1 MANNKKTIFQKLNT
15 IFDASGVNLTN
26 INTQTQPS
34 INKYSISNDILL
46 KTQSKEEYETAK
58 LQAQQSKF
66 LGGLWKKS
74 ENELIQHSMHYET
87 TRIGSYADF
96 ESMEFYPEIAAAL
109 DIFMEEA
116 STLNSKGKVLNI
128 FSESKRVQ
136 TILEDLFFNRL
147 DIQASLPM
155 WTRNLPVRE
164 DSIIPLLNGEFITI
178 KEIAQRIKE
187 NPNETIWTYS
197 VQDITNKIVPS
208 KIIWCD
214 LTRKNSQLVRVTLDD
229 GTYLD
234 TTPDHEYIMR
244 DGSKKR
250 ADELIEGQS
259 LMPFYTKISNEGKK
273 IKGYELVFNPKS
285 NRYRYTHRL
294 IAEDCLINVENERSS
309 GSFYVTHHIDFNKL
323 NNSPDNL
330 VRMTNSEHSAY
341 HSLINETG
349 KKRLQKPDVVEKR
362 MAGIDKYLRSESR
375 RLRLS
380 KEMTGIYPKYF
391 EEYNNSDLHDEHN
404 KIRKNRMTELW
415 SDEEYRLDTKN
426 KMSLKFNDETFEY
439 VKDII
444 KNYHGYISINIL
456 TNTLKEDKKFFNLFN
471 ESNTI
476 RKDLKKAINSNTIKN
491 ILIRTTNKTYN
502 DLILELKPEII
513 NDKKYLK
520 SLSLIKAHDR
530 NKNKLI
536 NHKVVS
542 VQFLDETSDVYCMEV
557 VGKDNEQDRHNFP
570 ICSKDKNGNYT
581 RNGVFVSNC
590 KYGDNFLMLNLD
602 DKKGIVGARQ
612 LPNFEI
618 ERKEGDV
625 IYNQYSGEYK
635 INNDSESAKVKF
647 FWRGKDFE
655 FNSWQIAHFRLLGDD
670 RRLPYGTSLLEK
682 ARSIWKRLQ
691 LAEDAMLVYRI
702 TRAPERRVFKIYV
715 GNIDDNDVPAY
726 VDEIANRF
734 KRKPVIDPQTGQID
748 LRYNQLANDQDY
760 FIPVRDEN
768 APTPIDTLPGAN
780 NLSDINDILFLQR
793 KLFTALRVPKTFL
806 GFEEAT
812 GDGKNLALQ
821 DIRFSR
827 TINRIQQA
835 VIAELNKIA
844 IIHLYMLGF
853 EDELSNFNLS
863 LNNPSTQAE
872 MLKIEQLQAK
882 MSVYKD
888 AITDAGN
895 GFMGMSMTRARRE
908 ILGWSDEEIRKDFL
922 EQRLEKAAAA
932 EIEQSSTVIKRTGIF
947 DEVDALY
954 GDMSASGQPTEGEDG
969 GNESFGGGGGSF
981 GGGSSSTPDFGTE
994 ETPEASEETPE
1005 SGEEIPSIGGTETP
1019 EEGGEEATGTETE
1032 PLAERRGKGTNLI
1045 NENVVSNNKKRLI
1058 ERQSYVN
1065 KLLDNVNEEDKIIK
1079 EGVKIYDKNLKINE
1093 HINSIINDIDDMLK
1107 K

>member
-26 INTQTQPS
+26 VNKQTQSS
-34 INKYSISNDILL
+34 INKYSISNDVLL
-46 KTQSKEEYETAK
+46 KTQSKEEYDSAK

-66 LGGLWKKS
+66 LSGLWRKT
-74 ENELIQHSMHYET
+74 ENELLQHSMHYET

-109 DIFMEEA
+109 DIISEEA
-116 STLNSKGKVLNI
+116 TTLNSKGKVLNVY
-128 FSESKRVQ
+128 SESKRIQ

-155 WTRNLPVRE
+155 WTRNL
-164 DSIIPLLNGEFITI
+164 
-178 KEIAQRIKE
+178 A
-187 NPNETIWTYS
+187 
-197 VQDITNKIVPS
+197 
-208 KIIWCD
+208 
-214 LTRKNSQLVRVTLDD
+214 KN
-229 GTYLD
+229 
-234 TTPDHEYIMR
+234 
-244 DGSKKR
+244 
-250 ADELIEGQS
+250 
-259 LMPFYTKISNEGKK
+259 
-273 IKGYELVFNPKS
+273 
-285 NRYRYTHRL
+285 
-294 IAEDCLINVENERSS
+294 
-309 GSFYVTHHIDFNKL
+309 
-323 NNSPDNL
+323 
-330 VRMTNSEHSAY
+330 
-341 HSLINETG
+341 
-349 KKRLQKPDVVEKR
+349 
-362 MAGIDKYLRSESR
+362 
-375 RLRLS
+375 
-380 KEMTGIYPKYF
+380 
-391 EEYNNSDLHDEHN
+391 
-404 KIRKNRMTELW
+404 
-415 SDEEYRLDTKN
+415 
-426 KMSLKFNDETFEY
+426 
-439 VKDII
+439 
-444 KNYHGYISINIL
+444 
-456 TNTLKEDKKFFNLFN
+456 
-471 ESNTI
+471 
-476 RKDLKKAINSNTIKN
+476 
-491 ILIRTTNKTYN
+491 
-502 DLILELKPEII
+502 
-513 NDKKYLK
+513 
-520 SLSLIKAHDR
+520 
-530 NKNKLI
+530 
-536 NHKVVS
+536 
-542 VQFLDETSDVYCMEV
+542 
-557 VGKDNEQDRHNFP
+557 
-570 ICSKDKNGNYT
+570 
-581 RNGVFVSNC
+581 
-590 KYGDNFLMLNLD
+590 GDNFLLLNLD
-602 DKKGIVGARQ
+602 SHKGITGARQ

-618 ERKEGDV
+618 ERKEGDI

-670 RRLPYGTSLLEK
+670 RRLPYGTSFLEK

-715 GNIDDNDVPAY
+715 GNIDDADVPAY

-768 APTPIDTLPGAN
+768 APTPIDTLQGAA
-780 NLSDINDILFLQR
+780 NLSEVGDILYLQR

-827 TINRIQQA
+827 TINRVQQA
-835 VIAELNKIA
+835 IISELNKIA

-908 ILGWSDEEIRKDFL
+908 ILGWTDEEIRKDFL

-932 EIEQSSTVIKRTGIF
+932 EIEQSSSVIKRTGIF

-954 GDMSASGQPTEGEDG
+954 GDMNASGQSAEGEEG
-969 GNESFGGGGGSF
+969 GGEESFGGGGGGSF
-981 GGGSSSTPDFGTE
+981 GGGASSIPDLEGEAPEEGTE
-994 ETPEASEETPE
+994 EAPEEG
-1005 SGEEIPSIGGTETP
+1005 GEEIPSIGGGEAP
-1019 EEGGEEATGTETE
+1019 EEGGEETPE
-1032 PLAERRGKGTNLI
+1032 PLAERRKNKKSLI
-1045 NENVVSNNKKRLI
+1045 NENVVSNNKKKFI
-1058 ERQSYVN
+1058 EKQSYVN
-1065 KLLDNVNEEDKIIK
+1065 QLLNTVNQKEEIIK